1 MIQHAPA
8 TARLCAR
15 RTFVQNWELSFASRP
30 VLTARKHGQHSLITK
45 EANTFSSHQ
54 RLFSTNTSPYNI
66 REKFTTITT
75 HQESS
80 VKPGHEGGVN
90 TNDIELAPLPKWEL
104 QAQHEPA
111 SDSQTIYALS
121 TAAGRGAIAIIRIS
135 GPACMQIYQALC
147 SRKKLPRERYAAV
160 RVLHHPKD
168 TNNILDSDAIV
179 LHFGA
184 PHTATGEDMLELHVH
199 GGPATVKA
207 VMSAISEVNPEAIR
221 AAAPGEFTRRAF
233 YNDRLDLGQIES
245 LGDTLSAETEFQRRA
260 ALRGRSGELSRI
272 YEDWRNSLIEEL
284 AHAAADTDHSEEH
297 SLDDMAGIWPRIIKK
312 VEKMQDEISDH
323 RFGADRGTLLR
334 KGIQVS
340 LIGLPNA
347 GKSSLFNQIVG
358 REASIVNQQAGT
370 TRDVVEATVDLR
382 GYLCTFA
389 DTAGVRAADVVDDA
403 DINAIEQEGIK
414 RAIAKAKDADVIVY
428 VASVEPDPRGHGY
441 TIPIMKDLAAIIQK
455 DGNSKPLLIVVNK
468 IDRLSPS
475 QRMHTTNSFTHN
487 IHQLLRPKGSYPIIH
502 TSVTDAAAGRPKE
515 ANIGGFS
522 HALTQL
528 FHELTHMPIEL
539 EHLIGVTERQSQLL
553 ESCSQHLGKF
563 LSEASCTAPPPDNSI
578 ATYHLELAAKFLAEV
593 TGRVE
598 GAGDVEEILG
608 VVFSKFCIGK

>member
-1 MIQHAPA
+1 MDEEVPP
-8 TARLCAR
+8 
-15 RTFVQNWELSFASRP
+15 S
-30 VLTARKHGQHSLITK
+30 TK
-45 EANTFSSHQ
+45 KT
-54 RLFSTNTSPYNI
+54 R
-66 REKFTTITT
+66 
-75 HQESS
+75 
-80 VKPGHEGGVN
+80 
-90 TNDIELAPLPKWEL
+90 
-104 QAQHEPA
+104 QAQYVPV

-147 SRKKLPRERYAAV
+147 PGKKAPRERYATV
-160 RVLHHPKD
+160 RTLCHPKD
-168 TNNILDSDAIV
+168 TNNVLDSDAIV
-179 LHFGA
+179 LLFDA
-184 PHTATGEDMLELHVH
+184 PNTATGEDMLELHVH

-207 VMSAISEVNPEAIR
+207 VMSAISEVNPKAIR

-297 SLDDMAGIWPRIIKK
+297 SLDDMAGIWPRIINK
-312 VEKMQDEISDH
+312 VKAMQDEISSH
-323 RFGADRGTLLR
+323 RLGAERGTLLR

-382 GYLCTFA
+382 GYLCTFS
-389 DTAGVRAADVVDDA
+389 DTAGVRAAGNPYA
-403 DINAIEQEGIK
+403 DIGAIEQEGIK

-428 VASVEPDPRGHGY
+428 VASIEPDPKGDGY
-441 TIPIMKDLAAIIQK
+441 MIPIMEDLASITQK
-455 DGNSKPLLIVVNK
+455 DDGNFKPLLIVVNK
-468 IDRLSPS
+468 NDRLSPS
-475 QRMHTTNSFTHN
+475 QRIYTINNFTQG
-487 IHQLLRPKGSYPIIH
+487 ISQLLGPKVSYQIIDI
-502 TSVTDAAAGRPKE
+502 SVIDAVARRSKE
-515 ANIGGFS
+515 GNIGGFS
-522 HALTQL
+522 QALTLL
-528 FHELTHMPIEL
+528 FHELTHMPIES

-553 ESCSQHLGKF
+553 ETCAEHLENF
-563 LSEASCTAPPPDNSI
+563 VVEASRGAPPPDNSI
-578 ATYHLELAAKFLAEV
+578 ATYHLELAAKCLAEV
-593 TGRVE
+593 TGRAE